1 MSDDPLKLIWKAN
14 GYMDAQLIKNYLE
27 SYGIVVYNF
36 EESVGLTYGL
46 TAGPL
51 GEAELYVLTSQAEE
65 AKKYMREYA
74 EASGQ
79 AEPDFDDL

>member
-1 MSDDPLKLIWKAN
+1 MKNKALKLIWKAN

-27 SYGIVVYNF
+27 SFGIAVYNF
-36 EESVGLTYGL
+36 EESVGLSYGL

-51 GEAELYVLTSQAEE
+51 GEVELYVPTSQAEE
-65 AKKYMREYA
+65 AEKYMRQYA

-79 AEPDFDDL
+79 DEPDFDE

>member
-1 MSDDPLKLIWKAN
+1 MKNKALKLIWKAN

-27 SYGIVVYNF
+27 SFGIAVYNF
-36 EESVGLTYGL
+36 EESVGLSYGL

-51 GEAELYVLTSQAEE
+51 GEVELYVPISQAEE
-65 AKKYMREYA
+65 AEKYMRQYA

-79 AEPDFDDL
+79 DEPDFDE

>member
-1 MSDDPLKLIWKAN
+1 MSDDELKLIWKAN

-27 SYGIVVYNF
+27 SFGIVVYNF
-36 EESVGLTYGL
+36 EESVGISYGL

-51 GEAELYVLTSQAEE
+51 GEVELFVLSSQFEE
-65 AKKYMREYA
+65 AKEYMRQYA

-79 AEPDFDDL
+79 EEPDFDE

>member
-27 SYGIVVYNF
+27 SFGIAVYNF
-36 EESVGLTYGL
+36 EESVGLSYGL
-46 TAGPL
+46 TVGPL
-51 GEAELYVLTSQAEE
+51 GEVELYVPTSQAEE
-65 AKKYMREYA
+65 AQQYMRQYA

-79 AEPDFDDL
+79 DEPDFDDE